1 MSDSSLKKYQADT
14 PEHIDDPDVT
24 ATALSCL
31 PEPENSLPQCDLSF
45 VVKEKVCDNVDMKTE
60 ESDESHILTALS
72 TPSDTDSSSHDMLD
86 NNTFVITDTSC
97 TESDTETA
105 QCLPIRRTA
114 YEMISRKLRQRYSH
128 IGKGLRMH
136 EKERRL
142 VRKYMKSETD
152 RNISEIKLNKVKLKI
167 ALLKKQKLQLQML
180 MVQRRLNLQNR

>member
-1 MSDSSLKKYQADT
+1 MCLLTHVSQIFDSVVQIATQSNCFLVSDILEPFHYA
-14 PEHIDDPDVT
+14 VCV
-24 ATALSCL
+24 CL
-31 PEPENSLPQCDLSF
+31 CVFISIYIFL
-45 VVKEKVCDNVDMKTE
+45 V
-60 ESDESHILTALS
+60 
-72 TPSDTDSSSHDMLD
+72 DTDSSSHDMLD